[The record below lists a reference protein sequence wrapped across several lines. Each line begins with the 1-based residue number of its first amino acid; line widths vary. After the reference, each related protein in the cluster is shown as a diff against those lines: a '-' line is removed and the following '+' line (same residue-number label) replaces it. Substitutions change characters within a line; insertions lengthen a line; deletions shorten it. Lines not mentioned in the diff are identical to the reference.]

1 MTASGK
7 AAFATAAF
15 DHATF
20 AAAAEVISG
29 IAHRTPVESSTT
41 LGRVLGTPVH
51 LKAENLQRTG
61 SFKIRGAYLRISR
74 LSEEEKARGVVA
86 ASAGNHAQGVALA
99 AHQLGIPAKIFMP
112 VDAALPKVAA
122 TRQYGAEVELVGENL
137 NGSMAAALEEVERT
151 GRVLIHPY
159 DHPDIVAGQGT
170 IGLEILEQVPDVR
183 TVVVPT
189 GGGGL
194 LAGVAAA
201 VHSVDPGID
210 VVGVQA
216 ATAAAYPASLDQGRP
231 VLLEDLHT
239 MADGIAVGMPGE
251 VPFRLIQEHVREIRT
266 VTEEQLSRAVLHVV
280 ERAKLVVEPSGA
292 AGVAALLADP
302 GAFRGPVVVVLS
314 GGNVDPLVLLRIIRH
329 GMTAAGRYLQ
339 MRVLVQDAPGSLAGL
354 LNKLAASGGNV
365 VSVEHTRTSAG
376 LAVDE
381 VEISVELETKGPE
394 HCQSVLEALRASGY
408 TILAP

>member
-1 MTASGK
+1 MSAAAGLDL
-7 AAFATAAF
+7 AAFREAARIIEHVAT
-15 DHATF
+15 
-20 AAAAEVISG
+20 
-29 IAHRTPVESSTT
+29 RTPVEHSTT
-41 LGRVLGTPVH
+41 LSELAGTPVW

-61 SFKIRGAYLRISR
+61 SFKVRGAYVRMSR
-74 LSEEEKARGVVA
+74 LTESERARGVVA

-99 AHQLGIPAKIFMP
+99 ARELGVSAKIFMP

-122 TRQYGAEVELVGENL
+122 TRQYGAEVVLVGDDL
-137 NGSMAAALEEVERT
+137 TGALAACTEEVARS

-159 DHPDIVAGQGT
+159 DHVDIVLGQGT

-201 VHSVDPGID
+201 VHAVDPSIA

-216 ATAAAYPASLDQGRP
+216 AAAAAYPESLRQGRP
-231 VLLEDLHT
+231 VLRTDLHT
-239 MADGIAVGMPGE
+239 MADGIAVALPGQ
-251 VPFRLIQEHVREIRT
+251 VPFGVVAEQVVDVLT
-266 VTEEQLSRAVLHVV
+266 VTEESLSRAVVHLV

-302 GAFRGPVVVVLS
+302 GAFEGPVVMVLS

-329 GMTAAGRYLQ
+329 GLAAAGRYLQ
-339 MRVLVQDAPGSLAGL
+339 LRVLVKDAPGSLADL
-354 LNKLAASGGNV
+354 LRLLARSGANV
-365 VSVEHTRTSAG
+365 VSIEHSRTTGG

-381 VEISVELETKGPE
+381 VEISVELEAKGPE
-394 HCQSVLEALRASGY
+394 HCTAVLQTLRREGY
-408 TILAP
+408 PIRSQ

>member
-1 MTASGK
+1 MTQQ
-7 AAFATAAF
+7 TA
-15 DHATF
+15 DLATF
-20 AAAAEVISG
+20 QEAARVVAAV
-29 IAHRTPVESSTT
+29 AQRTPVDASTT
-41 LGRVLGTPVH
+41 LGRLLGVPVY

-61 SFKIRGAYLRISR
+61 SFKVRGAYLRMAR
-74 LSEEEKARGVVA
+74 LTAEEQARGVVA

-99 AHQLGIPAKIFMP
+99 ARELGISARIFMP
-112 VDAALPKVAA
+112 LDAALPKVAA
-122 TRQYGAEVELVGENL
+122 TRQYGAEVVLAGQDL
-137 NGSMAAALEEVERT
+137 SGALDAAAEEVART

-159 DHPDIVAGQGT
+159 DHPDIVTGQGT
-170 IGLEILEQVPDVR
+170 IGLEIVEQVPDVR

-201 VHSVDPGID
+201 IHAVDPTIT

-216 ATAAAYPASLDQGRP
+216 EAAATYPESLAQGHP
-231 VLLEDLHT
+231 VLRPDVHT
-239 MADGIAVGMPGE
+239 MADGIAVPLPGE
-251 VPFRLIQEHVREIRT
+251 VPFGIIAEHVAEVRT
-266 VTEEQLSRAVLHVV
+266 VTEEELSRAVLYLV

-292 AGVAALLADP
+292 AGVAALLGRP
-302 GAFRGPVVVVLS
+302 GGLEGPVVVILS

-339 MRVLVQDAPGSLAGL
+339 MRVIVQDAPGSLAAL
-354 LNKLAASGGNV
+354 LRELAAGGGNV
-365 VSVEHTRTSAG
+365 VSVEHTRTAAG

-394 HCQSVLEALRASGY
+394 HCAAVLDGLRRRGY
-408 TILAP
+408 TILRP